1 MYIKYKNIDEL
12 YNIKDVTDEYI
23 LVKRNKSQERIYIF
37 KVKPLVLLDM
47 SVETKQDIIN
57 IYMQFLKELTLP
69 FEICISNKKID
80 VDNYINTYFLNKSK
94 QINEDIFKAYVD
106 ELRTELKKDDIY
118 ETVIYIIVSENV
130 KKQSEINDIK
140 RTLVKLEKIGCKV
153 EQIVNKDKLKEV
165 LFNAINKE

>member
-69 FEICISNKKID
+69 FEICISNKK
-80 VDNYINTYFLNKSK
+80 
-94 QINEDIFKAYVD
+94 
-106 ELRTELKKDDIY
+106 
-118 ETVIYIIVSENV
+118 
-130 KKQSEINDIK
+130 
-140 RTLVKLEKIGCKV
+140 
-153 EQIVNKDKLKEV
+153 
-165 LFNAINKE
+165 